1 MGNGKLYQNFIE
13 FNTIEFSTFLCYIK
27 FYLSF
32 TLDTNSSF
40 KITQSSP
47 KIESL
52 CQLNKQKLNE
62 EIEIN
67 DEKAVEATSK
77 QKEFIIEEFDMIHLL
92 CKISQGCFPEPRVI
106 FYNKQGKRMQNN
118 ENVKIGE

>member
-1 MGNGKLYQNFIE
+1 M
-13 FNTIEFSTFLCYIK
+13 FLCCIT
-27 FYLSF
+27 FFISF
-32 TLDTNSSF
+32 PLDTNSSF
-40 KITQSSP
+40 KSTQSSP

-52 CQLNKQKLNE
+52 CQINKQKLNE

-67 DEKAVEATSK
+67 DEKAVEATSRK
-77 QKEFIIEEFDMIHLL
+77 EKEFIIEEFDMIHLL

-118 ENVKIGE
+118 ENVKIGK